1 MVMASCS
8 LSHFLFAC
16 ISCCFFII
24 ILFLLTS
31 KISNIQFQRFFLAEL
46 SQSILCRHL
55 FPPLVSFS
63 LSLSV
68 PNINLSHKAT
78 NLLSTYKYIANVGS
92 EHKEPL
98 AVGHWFQIYSSSHR
112 KVKSCKVKSSRQAP
126 CSFHARQNVGVNLNT
141 LRFLLNSLMFINIS
155 KSLSLVFDL
164 TLIISCQQT
173 SDSISLFFQQWH
185 F

>member
-1 MVMASCS
+1 MVMPRFQFV
-8 LSHFLFAC
+8 LLFCAC
-16 ISCCFFII
+16 ISWW
-24 ILFLLTS
+24 FLLLFSFYYLLRFLTS
-31 KISNIQFQRFFLAEL
+31 SFRGSFLQNLIQPM
-46 SQSILCRHL
+46 LCKYL

-68 PNINLSHKAT
+68 PNINHSHKAT
-78 NLLSTYKYIANVGS
+78 NLLFTYKYIANVDS

-112 KVKSCKVKSSRQAP
+112 NSYKVKSSRQAP

-155 KSLSLVFDL
+155 ESPSLGFDL
-164 TLIISCQQT
+164 TLIINCQLT
-173 SDSISLFFQQWH
+173 
-185 F
+185 